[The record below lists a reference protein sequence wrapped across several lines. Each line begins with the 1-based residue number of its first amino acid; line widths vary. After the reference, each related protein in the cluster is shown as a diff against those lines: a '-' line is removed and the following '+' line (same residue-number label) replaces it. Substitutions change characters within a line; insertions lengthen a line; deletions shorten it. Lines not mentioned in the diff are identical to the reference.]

1 MTISEFWRKISAHQI
16 EGVMFH
22 FQMIDL
28 FEFLGLRKLS
38 EEQENHFYEE
48 TLALRNTHKYVLD
61 THNILLLND
70 KLGTPNLIPSSWS
83 SHTRMD
89 VDKATRRSS
98 VMSAFD
104 KWRQWESDTLQFYT
118 EMRDES
124 DSVLDIEKLNKMIED
139 VGCELQEIY
148 NTVLELKIR
157 DFDPASL
164 I

>member
-1 MTISEFWRKISAHQI
+1 M
-16 EGVMFH
+16 
-22 FQMIDL
+22 
-28 FEFLGLRKLS
+28 
-38 EEQENHFYEE
+38 
-48 TLALRNTHKYVLD
+48 
-61 THNILLLND
+61 
-70 KLGTPNLIPSSWS
+70 GTPNLIPSSWS

-89 VDKATRRSS
+89 VDKSTRRSS

-148 NTVLELKIR
+148 NTILELKIR